1 MRVKVYAPGY
11 CDYTHINKNGFVDL
25 DEGATLGVLLNKIKM
40 PLLLRALPVVAVNNK
55 KVPKSTVLQDGD
67 TISILFIVAGG

>member
-1 MRVKVYAPGY
+1 
-11 CDYTHINKNGFVDL
+11 
-25 DEGATLGVLLNKIKM
+25 M